1 MAQNTFSN
9 DDFDKMKADAIR
21 RARQMHS
28 RTVFNNV
35 PSSTAQKQ
43 SEPKEDS
50 NRPDNFSAEGIFGLS
65 KMLGISTDQLIIF
78 ALIFLLSQQKDNL
91 PLVIAL
97 LYIAM

>member
-1 MAQNTFSN
+1 MAQNTFTS

-28 RTVFNNV
+28 RTVFNNNQISASQKNSESEATL
-35 PSSTAQKQ
+35 SS
-43 SEPKEDS
+43 S
-50 NRPDNFSAEGIFGLS
+50 NEVSANGILSLS
-65 KMLGISTDQLIIF
+65 KMLGISSDQLILF

>member
-1 MAQNTFSN
+1 MAQSTFSN

-28 RTVFNNV
+28 RTVFNNA
-35 PSSTAQKQ
+35 PSNPPQ
-43 SEPKEDS
+43 SKTEVQESAKHTDT
-50 NRPDNFSAEGIFGLS
+50 NTAEGILGLS
-65 KMLGISTDQLIIF
+65 KMLGISSDQLIIF
-78 ALIFLLSQQKDNL
+78 ALIFLLSQQKENL